1 MENYVGKRLD
11 GRYEIQEVIGVG
23 GMAVVYKAYDSIDD
37 RTVAVKVLKDEYL
50 ANEEF
55 RRRFKNE
62 SKAIAV
68 LSHPNIVK
76 VYDVSFGDRLQYIVM
91 EYIEG
96 ITLKE
101 YIEQKGVL
109 DWNEA
114 LYFVIQV
121 LRALQHAHDKG
132 IVHRDIK
139 PQNIMLLSNGTI
151 KVADFG
157 IARFNHGETKTLSEK
172 AIGSVHYMSPE
183 QAKGEITDE
192 KSDLY
197 SVGVMLYEMLTGK
210 LPFEAENAVSV
221 ALMQVQTEAKPPRS
235 VNASIPI
242 GFEQI
247 TMKAMQKTPKERYQS
262 AAEMLRDLEQLR
274 SNPMIKFDY
283 PTYHVDSEPTRY
295 IGRIQASENA
305 VGSSR
310 TKPTAAAAAAAAEP
324 KKPAQTPV
332 RPVPAI
338 EPESVVSDVEPQ
350 KQHKLNSKAIAA
362 ICGAGAAVVIALIVL
377 IIAFSGPKKIRVD
390 QFVGLNYETEIKNN
404 PEYADKY
411 VFEPH
416 FVPSDQV
423 AGFVIEQEPDAGVK
437 AKKGT
442 TVILKIASSGTGT
455 PIPDLTGQN
464 YRQAQATLEGLGFSV
479 IVVPDTTTQMTIGS
493 VVRTNPASG
502 EMAIE
507 GETVTIYYAAD
518 SSAENMV
525 KMPGLTGKSLD
536 EAVKL
541 LTESGLTLGK
551 TEEQDS
557 SVKQNYVIEQSPA
570 SGVPIAKGSAVIL
583 TVSSGRIPAEKQI
596 SLPKGSTVV
605 TLRTE
610 LDGSTVNTDT
620 IDLAAASTYTVH
632 VSGSSKDSRLVVYLD
647 DQLLYEANVNFSR
660 SPASFSNE
668 VNHKNSIS
676 FYTNVV
682 GKMRDEGYKILHD
695 AGYANVVFEP
705 FVTSD
710 APDGTIVE
718 QSPSA
723 DGSPHLDKNT
733 TITLK
738 IADNKTPSTEEASTE
753 EQPQVSEP
761 ASEPAPTETEPVT
774 E

>member
-91 EYIEG
+91 EFIEG

-274 SNPMIKFDY
+274 GNPMIKFDY

-295 IGRIQASENA
+295 IGRIQTSENA

-310 TKPTAAAAAAAAEP
+310 TKATSVDAAAASAEP

-338 EPESVVSDVEPQ
+338 ETENVVSDVEPE
-350 KQHKLNSKAIAA
+350 KHKLNSKAIAA
-362 ICGAGAAVVIALIVL
+362 ICGAGAAIVIALIVL
-377 IIAFSGPKKIRVD
+377 IIVFSSPKKIRVD

-404 PEYADKY
+404 PDYLDKF

-416 FVPSDQV
+416 FVPSDQA

-437 AKKGT
+437 AKKGS
-442 TVILKIASSGTGT
+442 TVILKIASNGEGTQ
-455 PIPDLTGQN
+455 IRDYTGYN
-464 YRQAQATLEGLGFSV
+464 YRQAQADLESLGFSV
-479 IVVPDTTTQMTIGS
+479 LVMPDTTTQMSVGS
-493 VVRTNPASG
+493 VVRTSPAAG
-502 EMAIE
+502 ETAIE
-507 GETVTIYYAAD
+507 GSTVTIYYAAD

-525 KMPGLTGKSLD
+525 KMPSLTGKSLD
-536 EAVKL
+536 EAMKL

-557 SVKQNYVIEQSPA
+557 SVKQNYVIEQSPS
-570 SGVPIAKGSAVIL
+570 SGVPVAKGSAVIL
-583 TVSSGRIPAEKQI
+583 TVSSGRIPAAKQI
-596 SLPKGSTVV
+596 SLPKGNTVV
-605 TLRTE
+605 SLRTE
-610 LDGSTVNTDT
+610 LDGSLITTESV
-620 IDLAAASTYTVH
+620 DLAAASTYTVH
-632 VSGSSKDSRLVVYLD
+632 VSGNNKESRLVVYLD

-660 SPASFSNE
+660 SPATFSNE

-710 APDGTIVE
+710 APDGSIVE
-718 QSPSA
+718 QSPAA

-738 IADNKTPSTEEASTE
+738 IADNKVPSTEEPATDQLQETE
-753 EQPQVSEP
+753 PETQPVV
-761 ASEPAPTETEPVT
+761 TETEPVT